1 MVQVVDTS
9 RWTNGAGVGRVV
21 CSWEKMCGEA
31 LRMVLW
37 KLIKQELYWLFNIFS
52 KLVTEQSQK
61 AEVMMAGFC

>member
-21 CSWEKMCGEA
+21 CSWEKMHGEA

-37 KLIKQELYWLFNIFS
+37 KQIKQELGWLFNIFS